1 MPMHRGRLPRNRTV
15 FDVVYIAHQYVQLL
29 YV

>member
-1 MPMHRGRLPRNRTV
+1 MPMHHGRLPRNRTV
-15 FDVVYIAHQYVQLL
+15 FDVVYITHRYVQLL